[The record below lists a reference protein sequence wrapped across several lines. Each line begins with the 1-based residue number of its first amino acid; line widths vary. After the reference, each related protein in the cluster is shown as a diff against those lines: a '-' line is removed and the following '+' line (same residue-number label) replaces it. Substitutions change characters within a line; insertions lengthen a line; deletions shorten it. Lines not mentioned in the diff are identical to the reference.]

1 MCLGIPARVV
11 EVLDGP
17 LPMAVV
23 DMAGEQRPCSVMYV
37 PEVQVGQFVLLQN
50 GYAMEVLD
58 EKSAQESL
66 ATIAEFNLMQQV
78 QLAPREPR

>member
-1 MCLGIPARVV
+1 
-11 EVLDGP
+11 
-17 LPMAVV
+17 MAVV

-66 ATIAEFNLMQQV
+66 ATIAEFNLVQQV
-78 QLAPREPR
+78 QFAPREPR

>member
-17 LPMAVV
+17 L
-23 DMAGEQRPCSVMYV
+23 
-37 PEVQVGQFVLLQN
+37 L
-50 GYAMEVLD
+50 MEVLD

-66 ATIAEFNLMQQV
+66 ATIAEFNLVQQV